1 MMTLKISVRCNSSKG
16 LSYPR
21 TNDLHPAEIEEIDE
35 SQIIFED
42 NADDYFELYDN
53 EDLVV
58 ILPYD
63 GDMDDRI
70 LEEMKPRFVVMYEP
84 NPSFIRRV
92 EVSLAICVANSGLSS
107 FSSLAPCQSLLFVL
121 CQLGG
126 GTEISFGC
134 AKRKGR
140 VYSTDP

>member
-1 MMTLKISVRCNSSKG
+1 MMTLRISVRCNSSKD
-16 LSYPR
+16 LPDPR

-53 EDLVV
+53 EDIVV

-63 GDMDDRI
+63 GDMDDRV

-84 NPSFIRRV
+84 NPSFIRRI
-92 EVSLAICVANSGLSS
+92 EVSHALA
-107 FSSLAPCQSLLFVL
+107 SL
-121 CQLGG
+121 
-126 GTEISFGC
+126 I
-134 AKRKGR
+134 
-140 VYSTDP
+140 